1 MSIDPL
7 SLRKD
12 FWESLTISDEDLE
25 FLYNHLLE
33 IETPLTPGELTVEL
47 INERIRTEK
56 NALINQ
62 QSSRGTTYIPKQ
74 HYNLGQ
80 KVTFP
85 LQDWQVGVVTNIRP
99 GHNPE
104 LSPFQVIEVEFSGDL
119 KKEYASDLVTHVLNN
134 PIEVKLDDPL
144 LNSEYVFK
152 AFGSI
157 ISSQLIEKLE
167 RNTDLVRIAGRW
179 FPRALL
185 VDVNEGHLNLA
196 EAVLDMAGGGPLT
209 THALLDQIELPTD
222 VNAKLTEFSLNLAMQ
237 EDGRFDEVGPAG
249 EVIWFLRRLEPELVQ
264 NIPQYLKYS
273 PINYDREN
281 VLPMLNLFE
290 TQVADELEQASSLIH
305 DIDQITICL
314 IYPHWRAG
322 TLPLSNRV
330 AKLFPTAYESP
341 RVQFF
346 FIDGET
352 GKIFPGW
359 VVRTS
364 KYVYGLKD
372 WYDSHGLLPGSLVQI
387 RRGKH
392 PGEVII
398 SVEKKRPTREW
409 IRTALVGTDGGIV
422 FAMLKQMVNSP
433 FDDRMA
439 IMISDIPLLE
449 KNWDPSNRSN
459 RNLEQVVINM
469 MRELAKLNPQGHVHA
484 QELYAAVNLVR
495 RCPPGPILNL
505 LTEKSWVSHLG
516 DLYFRLEEGPD
527 EVKL

>member
-12 FWESLTISDEDLE
+12 YWETLKISETDLE

-33 IETPLTPGELTVEL
+33 VETPLTPAELTFEL
-47 INERIRTEK
+47 INERIHIEK
-56 NALINQ
+56 NVLLSQ
-62 QSSRGTTYIPKQ
+62 QSSRGQTYIPKNQ
-74 HYNLGQ
+74 YNLGQ
-80 KVTFP
+80 KVAFP
-85 LQDWQVGVVTNIRP
+85 LRDWQVGTVTNVRP

-104 LSPFQVIEVEFSGDL
+104 LQPFQVIEVEFPGDV
-119 KKEYASDLVTHVLNN
+119 KREFASELLDHALNN

-144 LNSEYVFK
+144 LNSDFIFNT
-152 AFGSI
+152 FGAI
-157 ISSQLIEKLE
+157 ISEQLTEKLE
-167 RNTDLVRIAGRW
+167 DNSDLVRIAGRW

-196 EAVLDMAGGGPLT
+196 EAVLDMAGGGPLST
-209 THALLDQIELPTD
+209 RVLLEQIELPTD

-249 EVIWFLRRLEPELVQ
+249 EVIWFLRRLEPDQVQ
-264 NIPQYLKYS
+264 SIPHHLRYS
-273 PINYDREN
+273 QINYDREN

-290 TQVADELEQASSLIH
+290 TQVEDELEQTSNSVTGLE
-305 DIDQITICL
+305 QLSICL
-314 IYPHWRAG
+314 IYPHWRTG
-322 TLPLSNRV
+322 TLPLSHRV
-330 AKLFPTAYESP
+330 SKLFPTAYESP

-352 GKIFPGW
+352 GKAFPGW
-359 VVRTS
+359 VVRAS

-372 WYDSHGLLPGSLVQI
+372 WYDSHSLLPGSLVQI
-387 RRGKH
+387 KRGKN

-398 SVEKKRPTREW
+398 SVDKKRPSREW
-409 IRTALVGTDGGIV
+409 IRTALVGSDGGIV

-439 IMISDIPLLE
+439 IMISDVALLE
-449 KNWDPSNRSN
+449 KNWEPSNRSN

-505 LTEKSWVSHLG
+505 LAEKSWVSHLG
-516 DLYFRLEEGPD
+516 DLYFRLEENSD
-527 EVKL
+527 EDNQ